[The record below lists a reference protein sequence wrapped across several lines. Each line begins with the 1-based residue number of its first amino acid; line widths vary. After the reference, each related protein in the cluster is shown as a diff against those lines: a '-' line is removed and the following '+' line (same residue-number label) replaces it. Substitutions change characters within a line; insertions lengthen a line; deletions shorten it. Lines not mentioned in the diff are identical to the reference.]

1 MLKLYRVHISTL
13 QGKRWVSKYAISRN
27 AIKFMMQSSRVS
39 VLQVVE
45 AA

>member
-1 MLKLYRVHISTL
+1 MKLYRVQISTL

-27 AIKFMMQSSRVS
+27 AVRFMLSSSRVS

-45 AA
+45 A